1 MLGMMDLPHGL
12 SFKRGIKMGKL
23 IIQLDEDEAREVG
36 RYLSIVS
43 PCETELRVNGG
54 GYQEVMFEIVE
65 HDKEDWD
72 KEDV

>member
-1 MLGMMDLPHGL
+1 
-12 SFKRGIKMGKL
+12 MGKL

-72 KEDV
+72 KE